1 MRAVNPLPSS
11 AARRYFANLAP
22 LFLLFISSLPTAPAH
37 YIHGNGGAVSAILRN
52 SDRFIYSCE
61 AGFRRRFAPEQA
73 PGEWVGLAAK
83 IPKKIA
89 ELTLPLSADWPANSD
104 QRARTHP
111 DDDPGK
117 PRQTT
122 HSAFRR
128 SGREKKAD
136 DSYELLGKNRS

>member
-1 MRAVNPLPSS
+1 MATSS
-11 AARRYFANLAP
+11 FIAARRGSGAG
-22 LFLLFISSLPTAPAH
+22 LLKSTH
-37 YIHGNGGAVSAILRN
+37 
-52 SDRFIYSCE
+52 
-61 AGFRRRFAPEQA
+61 